1 LVSEKTSSGGSRI
14 FLIINT
20 AVMLMI
26 FGLYIL
32 LQEGAETRKA
42 LVADFMQVFLKD
54 KSKDRIDPENSH
66 LV

>member
-1 LVSEKTSSGGSRI
+1 LVYT
-14 FLIINT
+14 
-20 AVMLMI
+20 
-26 FGLYIL
+26 
-32 LQEGAETRKA
+32 LQEGAETKKA